1 MDNSYGI
8 TFDASNKSFM
18 EAQSIEERLK
28 IELEDLKD
36 NMLSTEKELNN
47 LSNISPVGFNYSKKI
62 EYKDYLDDLI
72 YNWSTIMEML
82 IELEK

>member
-18 EAQSIEERLK
+18 EAQSIEEGLK

-47 LSNISPVGFNYSKKI
+47 LSNISPVGFN
-62 EYKDYLDDLI
+62 
-72 YNWSTIMEML
+72 
-82 IELEK
+82 